1 MSDPNLSDIDF
12 KNKMVWVSTTLKKDD
27 NLLRFRAGEK
37 PLDIAF
43 MGNRENIPQNP

>member
-27 NLLRFRAGEK
+27 NLLQAGEK
-37 PLDIAF
+37 PLEIAF
-43 MGNRENIPQNP
+43 MENRENIPQNP